1 MPRKQ
6 AIRRR
11 MHSGIVDSSKNCA
24 GRDFKRD
31 TSTAGRTRARTHKSS
46 LMTTRC
52 PICADSRPNS
62 ASQRNDAKC
71 QQPTA
76 TVALHKVRTVS
87 PLYHSPSAKLSLG
100 ESRSASPSGY
110 QGVCE
115 KSKAFSRL
123 FAAASRLP
131 RGAKSQRVSMNF
143 KIEVV
148 SYVVLST
155 KRRLA

>member
-1 MPRKQ
+1 MTELGQKRRFEIGPTTSDLPRLSD
-6 AIRRR
+6 IFRVRR
-11 MHSGIVDSSKNCA
+11 HVSKVP
-24 GRDFKRD
+24 
-31 TSTAGRTRARTHKSS
+31 T
-46 LMTTRC
+46 
-52 PICADSRPNS
+52 ADSNRGLAQS
-62 ASQRNDAKC
+62 TDSDS
-71 QQPTA
+71 
-76 TVALHKVRTVS
+76 VS
-87 PLYHSPSAKLSLG
+87 PLYHSSSARLSLG
-100 ESRSASPSGY
+100 ESRSAWPPEY

-115 KSKAFSRL
+115 KSKAFTRL

>member
-1 MPRKQ
+1 MKPGSRLSPEE
-6 AIRRR
+6 R
-11 MHSGIVDSSKNCA
+11 
-24 GRDFKRD
+24 
-31 TSTAGRTRARTHKSS
+31 TSLVWPLRSE
-46 LMTTRC
+46 
-52 PICADSRPNS
+52 
-62 ASQRNDAKC
+62 KC

-76 TVALHKVRTVS
+76 TVALHKVPTLTAS
-87 PLYHSPSAKLSLG
+87 PRYATFPSARLSLG
-100 ESRSASPSGY
+100 ESRSASPSEY

-131 RGAKSQRVSMNF
+131 RGAKSQRVSINF

>member
-1 MPRKQ
+1 MS
-6 AIRRR
+6 RRYPPLLPQHR
-11 MHSGIVDSSKNCA
+11 
-24 GRDFKRD
+24 
-31 TSTAGRTRARTHKSS
+31 TSAEARATPA
-46 LMTTRC
+46 L
-52 PICADSRPNS
+52 
-62 ASQRNDAKC
+62 C
-71 QQPTA
+71 QQPKA
-76 TVALHKVRTVS
+76 NVALHKVPTLTAS
-87 PLYHSPSAKLSLG
+87 PRYTTPPPPGSPSAS
-100 ESRSASPSGY
+100 

>member
-1 MPRKQ
+1 VGQDPGAQPSTFLTGGQLETNDLNRLQAQCLFWVKNGSVGASSSFPLYPTKQ
-6 AIRRR
+6 
-11 MHSGIVDSSKNCA
+11 
-24 GRDFKRD
+24 
-31 TSTAGRTRARTHKSS
+31 TSTVATARSVS
-46 LMTTRC
+46 
-52 PICADSRPNS
+52 
-62 ASQRNDAKC
+62 C
-71 QQPTA
+71 QQPKA
-76 TVALHKVRTVS
+76 TVALHKVPTLTAS
-87 PLYHSPSAKLSLG
+87 PRYTTPPPPGSPSAS
-100 ESRSASPSGY
+100 